1 MDLSSGGG
9 TVCGPATIEAGWM
22 PQNPFGPGGN
32 NRGYPDIDVECLSAV
47 NNFYYDP
54 MMQGRFSSTCLPAGT
69 IHRVEMPA
77 ILPGPAVRAQAQD
90 LAVYGPTSSVVAVF
104 ASFAHANEPIE
115 LPIGEVWLD
124 PDFVVCVGAGA
135 VDAQRS
141 LTMQTR
147 IPDWLSIGDVLV
159 YQAVSMTAPN
169 LVQISPPGFSVVH

>member
-1 MDLSSGGG
+1 LDDGGG
-9 TVCGPATIEAGWM
+9 VVVGPAIIEAGWM
-22 PQNPFGPGGN
+22 PQNPCGPGGN
-32 NRGYPDIDVECLSAV
+32 YRGALDIELDCNSAF
-47 NNFYYDP
+47 NHFYYDP